1 MIKRARI
8 FVNSFLSSSSF
19 VNSDLAHPPLF
30 ALIKWDNVVLSR
42 EKLENGKWLY
52 VGEDDKKIVEDQL
65 HVLKFYNDGLVIVR
79 E

>member
-8 FVNSFLSSSSF
+8 FANSFLSSSSF
-19 VNSDLAHPPLF
+19 VNIQDAHPPLF
-30 ALIKWDNVVLSR
+30 ALIKWDSVVLSR